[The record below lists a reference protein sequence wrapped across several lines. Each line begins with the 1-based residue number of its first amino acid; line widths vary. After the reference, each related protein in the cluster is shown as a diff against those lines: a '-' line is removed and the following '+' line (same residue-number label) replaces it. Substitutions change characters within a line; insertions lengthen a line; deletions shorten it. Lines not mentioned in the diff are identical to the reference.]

1 MIDFQH
7 KRIGILGGGQL
18 GKMLFQAGSPK
29 HLSIH
34 IMENVRDCPAYA
46 VCPQFTIGDIKN
58 FDDVLHFGRKMDI
71 ITIEIEN
78 INVEALEQLE
88 AEGKEVYPQPSAI
101 KIIKDKGLQK
111 RFYDNYAIPTSPFH
125 LYESASDIK
134 KAIDNAEILY
144 PFVQKLRKDG
154 YDGKGVQLIHSAD
167 ELNTLF
173 DAPSVVENK
182 VDIEA
187 EISVIVARNKNK
199 EITTFPPVQMEFHPT
214 ANLVEFL
221 FSPSDISENILQD
234 ADNIA
239 REIAERLDIVGLLAV
254 EMFVTKEKEILVNEV
269 APRPHNSGHHTI
281 EANYTSQYEQHLRC
295 ILGLPSGST
304 KAHHAA
310 AMVNV
315 LGAEGYSGQVKYLG
329 MEDVLREEGAYI
341 HLYGKTTTKP
351 FRKMGHITIIGKD
364 ILHVKNKAENI
375 FKNVKVISES
385 K

>member
-78 INVEALEQLE
+78 INVEALEKLE

-134 KAIDNAEILY
+134 KAIDNAEIL
-144 PFVQKLRKDG
+144 LS
-154 YDGKGVQLIHSAD
+154 LIH
-167 ELNTLF
+167 
-173 DAPSVVENK
+173 
-182 VDIEA
+182 I
-187 EISVIVARNKNK
+187 
-199 EITTFPPVQMEFHPT
+199 
-214 ANLVEFL
+214 
-221 FSPSDISENILQD
+221 
-234 ADNIA
+234 
-239 REIAERLDIVGLLAV
+239 
-254 EMFVTKEKEILVNEV
+254 
-269 APRPHNSGHHTI
+269 
-281 EANYTSQYEQHLRC
+281 
-295 ILGLPSGST
+295 
-304 KAHHAA
+304 
-310 AMVNV
+310 
-315 LGAEGYSGQVKYLG
+315 
-329 MEDVLREEGAYI
+329 
-341 HLYGKTTTKP
+341 
-351 FRKMGHITIIGKD
+351 
-364 ILHVKNKAENI
+364 
-375 FKNVKVISES
+375 
-385 K
+385 